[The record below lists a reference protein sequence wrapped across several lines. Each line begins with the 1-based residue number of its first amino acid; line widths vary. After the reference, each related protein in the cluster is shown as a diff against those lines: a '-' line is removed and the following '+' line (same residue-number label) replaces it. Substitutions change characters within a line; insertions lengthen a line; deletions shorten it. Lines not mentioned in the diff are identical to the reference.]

1 MKKSKLIQSISS
13 FTSARMLGR
22 VGRVL
27 VASLS
32 LVAVSVFAVD
42 KPAALTPE
50 QKAAHLERMHK
61 IARSIAVFEGTGP
74 DKRTAELV
82 KQPVLGYRDDTRR
95 QHDSTMWIWGNSGRP
110 TAIIAVEY
118 YPERPQDSKWLYEIA
133 SLSAGRIAADR
144 GEVLHWEARKPGL
157 DLTVLTDAPAPA
169 EKPAGR
175 LAQMRQ
181 LMRRFTAHERTATE
195 GRIELAPKSAPLH
208 RYQDPK
214 KGILDGAIF
223 AFANGTNPEIL
234 WIIEAH
240 AKPGESPTWQFG
252 LAQMTGGEVY
262 VNLGDKEVWTR
273 GEADPPAERDSYIN
287 GWMSDASPDK

>member
-1 MKKSKLIQSISS
+1 MNKTGPIQLMSS
-13 FTSARMLGR
+13 LTLVRTLGGLLMAS
-22 VGRVL
+22 VWL
-27 VASLS
+27 VAI
-32 LVAVSVFAVD
+32 SVFAAD

-61 IARSIAVFEGTGP
+61 IARSISVFDGVGP

-95 QHDSTMWIWGNSGRP
+95 QHDSTMWIWGNTGRP
-110 TAIIAVEY
+110 SAIIAVEY
-118 YPERPQDSKWLYEIA
+118 YPERPQNTKWLYEIA
-133 SLSAGRIAADR
+133 SLSADRIAADR
-144 GEVLHWEARKPGL
+144 GEELHWEARKPGL
-157 DLTVLTDAPAPA
+157 DLTVLTGAPAPA
-169 EKPAGR
+169 EKPAAR

-181 LMRRFTAHERTATE
+181 LRRRFTAHERTATE
-195 GRIELAPKSAPLH
+195 GRIELAPMAAPLH

-214 KGILDGAIF
+214 QGIVDGAIF

-240 AKPGESPTWQFG
+240 SKQGKSPSWQFG

-262 VNLGDKEVWTR
+262 VSLDEKEVWKR

-287 GWMSDASPDK
+287 GWMSDTSEK